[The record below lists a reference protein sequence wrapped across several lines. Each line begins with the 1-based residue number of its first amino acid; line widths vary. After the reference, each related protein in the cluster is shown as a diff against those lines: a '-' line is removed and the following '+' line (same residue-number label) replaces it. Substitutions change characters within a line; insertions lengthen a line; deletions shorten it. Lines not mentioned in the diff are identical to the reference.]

1 MLEPLPEGELAGH
14 MAQKTL
20 AEGVQLLDLV
30 GGHLAAFQLV
40 TEGIEAV
47 GGFARV
53 SQEANG
59 NGVGVIGPPLV

>member
-1 MLEPLPEGELAGH
+1 MLQTLPKGELAVH
-14 MAQKTL
+14 MAVEAL
-20 AEGVQLLDLV
+20 AEGAQLLDLV